1 MASYGKGGK
10 SLLQYR
16 HMINTRFE
24 LLKKITKPSIRRI
37 ARRAGVKRL
46 SQPMYVEARSL
57 LDKFLETVLRG
68 SIIYT
73 LNGKRTTISAM
84 DVVYS
89 LKRSGRTLYGF
100 GC

>member
-16 HMINTRFE
+16 HMINTRSE

-46 SQPMYVEARSL
+46 SQPMYHEARSL